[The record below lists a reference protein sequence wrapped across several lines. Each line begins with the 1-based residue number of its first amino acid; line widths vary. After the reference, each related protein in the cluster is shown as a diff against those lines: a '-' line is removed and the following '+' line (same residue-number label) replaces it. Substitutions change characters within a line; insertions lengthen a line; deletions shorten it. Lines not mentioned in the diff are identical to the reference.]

1 VVNWQ
6 RSRDPRFLDH
16 VYTYAQAIQRALTGQ
31 QRCTLTLLLHKH
43 PASRYPH
50 SRFLLNHGYMRPILG
65 GSSMTNNLHRVLFYP
80 TLSLI
85 VLTILHSTSIL
96 IILST
101 THTLAEETGGTR
113 LVTSLYMKKSIYMY
127 IVGLCLHI
135 QTVTGLGRDE
145 VYRFRSRGSSMAV
158 CSLRPSGTRLRL
170 RKLALWIRIP
180 NITCTLSLVLHYQ
193 LIYFQDTT
201 SASKSPCCDLR
212 YSALTTIGLAMI
224 SASRMYDTFL
234 LADSW
239 NRRGVLTAL

>member
-1 VVNWQ
+1 
-6 RSRDPRFLDH
+6 
-16 VYTYAQAIQRALTGQ
+16 
-31 QRCTLTLLLHKH
+31 
-43 PASRYPH
+43 
-50 SRFLLNHGYMRPILG
+50 
-65 GSSMTNNLHRVLFYP
+65 MTNNLHRVLFYP

-145 VYRFRSRGSSMAV
+145 IYRFRSRGSSMAV
-158 CSLRPSGTRLRL
+158 CSLRPSGTRLRP
-170 RKLALWIRIP
+170 RKFQVTLWIRIP

-201 SASKSPCCDLR
+201 SASKSPCCDFALFSLDYHWACNDIGITDVR
-212 YSALTTIGLAMI
+212 YFPSCRFMEPTRSAHSAL
-224 SASRMYDTFL
+224 
-234 LADSW
+234 
-239 NRRGVLTAL
+239 RGS